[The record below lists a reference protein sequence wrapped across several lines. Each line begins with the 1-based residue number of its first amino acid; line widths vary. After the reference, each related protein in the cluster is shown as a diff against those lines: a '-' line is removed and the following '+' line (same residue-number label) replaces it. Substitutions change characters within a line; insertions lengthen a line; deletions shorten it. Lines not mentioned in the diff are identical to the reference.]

1 MATEKPRLSISMD
14 EDTFAKV
21 LAYKKEKGIATQ
33 SKAIIQ
39 IMEMGLKDL
48 EREAMQKQKNSPST
62 SENALGKDPTGSDS
76 LRSILLHNFEQLN
89 QEGRER
95 LVETSDDMVSSG
107 KYIKTSATQVGGE
120 KLA

>member
-14 EDTFAKV
+14 DDTFAKV

-48 EREAMQKQKNSPST
+48 EREAKQNNSSHTEETKLTDGLPENYYKL
-62 SENALGKDPTGSDS
+62 SEGNRDVIDKIISALLEQQEQGKG
-76 LRSILLHNFEQLN
+76 
-89 QEGRER
+89 
-95 LVETSDDMVSSG
+95 
-107 KYIKTSATQVGGE
+107 
-120 KLA
+120 

>member
-14 EDTFAKV
+14 EDTFSKV

-33 SKAIIQ
+33 SKAIIR

-48 EREAMQKQKNSPST
+48 ERETAQKIAPST
-62 SENALGKDPTGSDS
+62 AEAVPGE
-76 LRSILLHNFEQLN
+76 EQLISLYRDLN
-89 QEGRER
+89 DEGREK
-95 LVETSDDMVSSG
+95 LVDYADDLVSSG
-107 KYIKTSATQVGGE
+107 KYIKTSANQVGGE